1 MSCFSIA
8 EQNEILGML
17 ITISILGEAEIT
29 SVRPHSK
36 ISKRRA
42 GINLNPEEG
51 SEIVHAIEFFA
62 EMDEEELQ
70 RWSSSAFAYA
80 SSFFDKAALVKAYSR
95 LFDI

>member
-42 GINLNPEEG
+42 VINLNPEEG
-51 SEIVHAIEFFA
+51 SEIVQCIEILCR
-62 EMDEEELQ
+62 MDEEELQ
-70 RWSSSAFAYA
+70 RWSSSALAMHHHF
-80 SSFFDKAALVKAYSR
+80 
-95 LFDI
+95 